1 MNSIVLDVAGE
12 TLRAGLAAAFAPH
25 ACHVVHPCGPPDA
38 VAALADLAA
47 DVVVVGGDPGRWDD
61 RADADHRH
69 RELALV
75 PWWWARAA
83 GVVGAHV
90 VVVSH
95 VLVFGGDPGPLDEFA
110 MPAPT
115 TATGRA
121 LLAAERL
128 AATTAPT
135 SIVRHEGSSH
145 DPPEELVD
153 LVRWLGAARLAGTWH
168 LAAEGGVL
176 DDRHTRLARGVGSTT
191 RPGPGVR

>member
-1 MNSIVLDVAGE
+1 MSSIVLDVAGE
-12 TLRAGLAAAFAPH
+12 TLPADLATAFAPH
-25 ACHVVHPCGPPDA
+25 ACHTVHPSGHPDA

-61 RADADHRH
+61 GADADRRH

-83 GVVGAHV
+83 DVVGAHV

-95 VLVFGGDPGPLDEFA
+95 ALVFAGGPGPLDEFA
-110 MPAPT
+110 TPAPA

-128 AATTAPT
+128 AVATAPT
-135 SIVRHEGSSH
+135 SIVRHEGSS
-145 DPPEELVD
+145 DAALVE
-153 LVRWLGAARLAGTWH
+153 LVRWLGAARLVGTWH

-176 DDRHTRLARGVGSTT
+176 DDRHTRLVRGVGST
-191 RPGPGVR
+191 RRGPGTR